1 MADYPPNEIVDM
13 IMVLGARQNNYHA
26 AARLYAERFPN
37 RRHPDDRAI
46 SRLTQR
52 ARDGHMV
59 RQRGR
64 HQYDENDPRV
74 VTIFAMIHL
83 DPQISSRRIEREIG
97 IPRSTFL
104 KIMKVFKYHAY
115 HITLV
120 QELQLQHFQQRIEFC
135 QWALQIIENDPDFF
149 NVVLFSDEAKFQSD
163 GELNRHNCHYWSDVN
178 PHWFRTVNRQRR
190 WGLMVWCGIVNGHF
204 IGPYFFEENVNQ
216 HTYLRLIRD
225 ELPGLMEDVDLQ
237 TRRRMWFQQDGAA
250 PHFARIVRAF
260 LNEHYNNRWIG
271 REGPV
276 NWPACSPDLTSPD
289 FYLWGYLKNTVFEQ
303 RPTTRADM
311 QDRIRRA
318 CAAIPRQTLLNTVRH
333 FQRRL
338 ILCLQA
344 NGRNFEHLLRG

>member
-1 MADYPPNEIVDM
+1 
-13 IMVLGARQNNYHA
+13 
-26 AARLYAERFPN
+26 
-37 RRHPDDRAI
+37 
-46 SRLTQR
+46 
-52 ARDGHMV
+52 MV

-83 DPQISSRRIEREIG
+83 DPHISSRRIEREIG

-149 NVVLFSDEAKFQSD
+149 NLVLFSDEAKFQSD

-204 IGPYFFEENVNQ
+204 IGPYFF
-216 HTYLRLIRD
+216 
-225 ELPGLMEDVDLQ
+225 
-237 TRRRMWFQQDGAA
+237 
-250 PHFARIVRAF
+250 
-260 LNEHYNNRWIG
+260 
-271 REGPV
+271 
-276 NWPACSPDLTSPD
+276 
-289 FYLWGYLKNTVFEQ
+289 
-303 RPTTRADM
+303 
-311 QDRIRRA
+311 
-318 CAAIPRQTLLNTVRH
+318 
-333 FQRRL
+333 
-338 ILCLQA
+338 
-344 NGRNFEHLLRG
+344 